1 MAGVIT
7 LSRPGGGHRFA
18 RRRRRQGPP
27 VQTADAEIAAGGV
40 NARWDSGDGVRAGQL
55 AASELQQLTL
65 IAKVTD
71 FLALGLSV

>member
-27 VQTADAEIAAGGV
+27 VRTADAEIAAGGV
-40 NARWDSGDGVRAGQL
+40 NALQMEAVAQHAGGVPATAFRQL
-55 AASELQQLTL
+55 GPIE
-65 IAKVTD
+65 
-71 FLALGLSV
+71 